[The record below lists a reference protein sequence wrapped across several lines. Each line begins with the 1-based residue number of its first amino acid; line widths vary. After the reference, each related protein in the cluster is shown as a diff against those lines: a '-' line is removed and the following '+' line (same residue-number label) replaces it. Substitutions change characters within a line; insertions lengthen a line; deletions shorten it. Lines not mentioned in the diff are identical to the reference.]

1 MEILRCIILLAV
13 VTVGIVWFCLERKEK
28 QERRE
33 LEGRYFKVK
42 DELKERFDKYFE
54 VKDELNE
61 LKDEKVWLEIQGNRL
76 LKENNKLKDE
86 NGWLEEERERLLK
99 ENDELKKENDELED
113 RCIELS
119 KSAVIE
125 ELFEGAKEKLDEYVQ
140 KIARKE

>member
-1 MEILRCIILLAV
+1 MEILGCIILLAV
-13 VTVGIVWFCLERKEK
+13 VTVGIEWFCLVRKEK

-33 LEGRYFKVK
+33 LEGRYFK
-42 DELKERFDKYFE
+42 

-99 ENDELKKENDELED
+99 ENDELED